1 MLEALSDKLQTV
13 FRKLGSRGTVS
24 EQDLDEAMREVRVAL
39 LEADVNFKVVR
50 QFIATVRERALGAEV
65 IKSLTGP
72 QQVIAIV
79 NEELVH
85 ILGDSQ
91 SKLQSAARPP
101 TVIML
106 VGLKGSG
113 KTTTAAKLAAHF
125 RKAGGRPLLV
135 AADPY
140 RVAGAEQL
148 RALGRQL
155 NTPVFSGD
163 GSGDPARLGAAALEE
178 ARRTAATAAI
188 VDTAGYAQL
197 DEDVLDELGALRD
210 ALSPHEVLLVLDAM
224 TGQEAVH
231 VAEEFQKAVGVT
243 GIVLSKMDGD
253 ARGGAA
259 LSIRAVTGLPVKFI
273 GTGEK
278 VDALEPFFPDRLA
291 SRLLGM
297 GDVLTLV
304 EKARESITEERAR
317 ALEKKI
323 RSRTFDLEDFLE
335 QMQRVQNMGSLG
347 SLLEMIP
354 GLGAYRKQ
362 IQAGVDETFWKRAE
376 AVIYSMTPAER
387 RHPEIIDGSRR
398 RRIARGSGTT
408 PQDVNRLL
416 NQWKEARKL
425 MQTIAGGRGPGM
437 LRMFR

>member
-1 MLEALSDKLQTV
+1 MLEALSDKLQSV

-91 SKLQSAARPP
+91 SKLQNAPRPP

-113 KTTTAAKLAAHF
+113 KTTTAAKLAAHI

-148 RALGRQL
+148 RALGRQV

-163 GSGDPARLGAAALEE
+163 GSADPARLGAAALEE
-178 ARRTAATAAI
+178 ARRTAATTAI

-278 VDALEPFFPDRLA
+278 ADALEPFFPDRLA
-291 SRLLGM
+291 SRLLGL
-297 GDVLTLV
+297 GDVWTLV
-304 EKARESITEERAR
+304 DKAR
-317 ALEKKI
+317 
-323 RSRTFDLEDFLE
+323 
-335 QMQRVQNMGSLG
+335 
-347 SLLEMIP
+347 
-354 GLGAYRKQ
+354 
-362 IQAGVDETFWKRAE
+362 
-376 AVIYSMTPAER
+376 
-387 RHPEIIDGSRR
+387 
-398 RRIARGSGTT
+398 
-408 PQDVNRLL
+408 
-416 NQWKEARKL
+416 
-425 MQTIAGGRGPGM
+425 
-437 LRMFR
+437 